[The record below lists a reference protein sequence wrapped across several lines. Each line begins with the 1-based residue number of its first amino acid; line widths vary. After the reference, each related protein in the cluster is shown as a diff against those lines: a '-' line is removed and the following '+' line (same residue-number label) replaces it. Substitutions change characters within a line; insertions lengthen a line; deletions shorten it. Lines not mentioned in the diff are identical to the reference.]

1 MKRFLKTTMAL
12 VAVCMATSLQ
22 AADDQKLELKDGK
35 IKTGEGVGSDL
46 AGYDENES
54 RIFFYAPAGVEFT
67 FKVESEGE
75 YKLVIKASCDAA
87 QNENAKFKLTVN
99 GKEDEKE
106 TTLKNTEAEDVTVTV
121 KLKEGENKVK
131 ITFTNDVY
139 KEGEFDRNM
148 YIHAV
153 TVKAKK

>member
-1 MKRFLKTTMAL
+1 MKRFLRTTMVL
-12 VAVCMATSLQ
+12 VAVCLATTVQ

-35 IKTGEGVGSDL
+35 VKTGEGVGEEL
-46 AGYDENES
+46 AGYDEGEG

-67 FKVESEGE
+67 FKVAEEGE
-75 YKLVIKASCDAA
+75 HKLVIKASCDAA

-106 TTLKNTEAEDVTVTV
+106 TTLKNTEAEEVTVTV
-121 KLKEGENKVK
+121 KLKAGENKVK
-131 ITFTNDVY
+131 IFFTNDAY
-139 KEGEFDRNM
+139 KEGEYDRNM